1 MATQARSIATVV
13 GVRLAEAGQ
22 MLARHRHAALFDR
35 LTTAGLLAEQYRT
48 QLATDP
54 AAPALAQL
62 LRSVEL
68 AGHDPEQIVC
78 DALAGRALDSARS
91 VAQVLHHRIEQQ
103 HAGQLTPAGDRWAD
117 RLPGRVP
124 PGWGRYV
131 DRLGELADRRRA
143 ELGERVAAELP
154 QWAVEAFGPPPVDE
168 PARQRWQTRAG
179 TVAAHRELVGHTD
192 PAQPIGPAPA
202 RGSVEARG
210 SWYAAWRA
218 LDRPEATAEETELS
232 DGALQARVMARQRE
246 ETWAPAWVGDDLAAT
261 AQALDRYRQAAT
273 LARAEARVTDD
284 PQQHTA
290 ALRRAAEAA
299 ALVETLTVQQQRL
312 ELAAEVRGGWYA
324 HTAETRAAAQ
334 RAAAELARRGVAFD
348 LGPAEQA
355 HAQSYLND
363 QPGGETDLPLV
374 DADLVEDSTER
385 QQRQA
390 AVAAF
395 DPPDPTTTT
404 HPGDQDTAADGV
416 DTGPV
421 GLRPLPAG
429 LPTTSATAAVVL
441 RAHAALDRL
450 ADRHTAETLRLA
462 DEDTERAL
470 AQRASEAQEQ
480 EQTSAAGE
488 VPDVA
493 LSRW

>member
-1 MATQARSIATVV
+1 MSRTGSIRTPVSSRTSRRSPSSI
-13 GVRLAEAGQ
+13 
-22 MLARHRHAALFDR
+22 
-35 LTTAGLLAEQYRT
+35 
-48 QLATDP
+48 
-54 AAPALAQL
+54 
-62 LRSVEL
+62 
-68 AGHDPEQIVC
+68 
-78 DALAGRALDSARS
+78 
-91 VAQVLHHRIEQQ
+91 
-103 HAGQLTPAGDRWAD
+103 
-117 RLPGRVP
+117 
-124 PGWGRYV
+124 
-131 DRLGELADRRRA
+131 
-143 ELGERVAAELP
+143 
-154 QWAVEAFGPPPVDE
+154 
-168 PARQRWQTRAG
+168 
-179 TVAAHRELVGHTD
+179 
-192 PAQPIGPAPA
+192 
-202 RGSVEARG
+202 
-210 SWYAAWRA
+210 
-218 LDRPEATAEETELS
+218 
-232 DGALQARVMARQRE
+232 
-246 ETWAPAWVGDDLAAT
+246 
-261 AQALDRYRQAAT
+261 
-273 LARAEARVTDD
+273 
-284 PQQHTA
+284 
-290 ALRRAAEAA
+290 
-299 ALVETLTVQQQRL
+299 
-312 ELAAEVRGGWYA
+312 GGWYA

-355 HAQSYLND
+355 HAQSHLND

-395 DPPDPTTTT
+395 DPPDHTTTT

-421 GLRPLPAG
+421 ELRPLPAG